1 MFVLH
6 LYTLGIQLVNKGCAQ
21 LNVVT
26 YVALSQCPK
35 YYLGFEN
42 IFII

>member
-26 YVALSQCPK
+26 YVALS
-35 YYLGFEN
+35 
-42 IFII
+42 